1 MKVSIS
7 GVFLGLICAGIGY
20 FLLSG
25 SWSAYTEYKR
35 VQDYRGQAIGH
46 VTNKH
51 FKRGS
56 DGGGNYYMDYWFM
69 SSAGTKISATS
80 SIGKQQWDVLRVD
93 DTMEIR
99 YDQSDPR
106 RNICMSGDSPSIIFA
121 FFMLL
126 MGTVFIIFGC
136 LRLAKSFRKFSP
148 RVNKISKMPKKEN

>member
-1 MKVSIS
+1 VEVVLKISLS
-7 GVFLGLICAGIGY
+7 GVFLGLICAGIGF

-25 SWSAYTEYKR
+25 SWSAYVEYKS
-35 VQDYRGQAIGH
+35 VQDYSGRAIGH

-56 DGGGNYYMDYWFM
+56 DGGGNYYIDYWFM
-69 SSAGTKISATS
+69 SSAGSKISAS
-80 SIGKQQWDVLRVD
+80 GVIAKQQWDVLQVD

-99 YDQSDPR
+99 YDQSNPH
-106 RNICMSGDSPSIIFA
+106 RNIHMYGGSPSLVFA

-136 LRLAKSFRKFSP
+136 LRIIKGFKRQPMGK
-148 RVNKISKMPKKEN
+148 

>member
-1 MKVSIS
+1 MKVSFS
-7 GVFLGLICAGIGY
+7 GIILGLICLGIGS

-25 SWSAYTEYKR
+25 SWSAYAEYKR
-35 VQDYRGQAIGH
+35 VQGYGGRAIGH

-69 SSAGTKISATS
+69 SSAGSKISATS
-80 SIGKQQWDVLRVD
+80 IIGKQQWDVLRVD

-99 YDQSDPR
+99 YDQSNPD
-106 RNICMSGDSPSIIFA
+106 RNIHMYGGSPSLVFA

-136 LRLAKSFRKFSP
+136 LRLAKSFRKLPP
-148 RVNKISKMPKKEN
+148 RINKISKM